1 MTKVVLQPCGEGSPA
16 QHYRDT
22 VEMPV
27 PLTKMAPF
35 LSTEDIADFQ
45 KDFPSGRAAAWGV
58 TPGGNSVSEKK

>member
-1 MTKVVLQPCGEGSPA
+1 
-16 QHYRDT
+16 
-22 VEMPV
+22 
-27 PLTKMAPF
+27 MAPF